1 MKHVIIVTTMWDAVS
16 ADVGKTRLQQLKDEY
31 FNDAMLHGVRVAR
44 HNNTAESAVG
54 ILGQLVGAGA
64 QPNVLQIQREM
75 FDYHNDVADTGA
87 GKELM
92 GQLDAE
98 ATKLER
104 EAQQKEREEQ
114 QLVDELRLAREDLSR
129 TRTER
134 EELRDGIQRIRTA
147 LEQVRKERD
156 TLRRALDD
164 ALKARIQTVIAQ
176 ILRTTN
182 NITEVHGQVS
192 NMRCC
197 PIVYADGTCSV
208 HRTVVTRAP

>member
-1 MKHVIIVTTMWDAVS
+1 MKHVIIVTTMWDAVT
-16 ADVGKTRLQQLKDEY
+16 AEVGKARLQQLQDEY
-31 FNDAMLHGVRVAR
+31 FNDATFHGVRFAC
-44 HNNTAESAVG
+44 HKNTKESAVG
-54 ILGQLVGAGA
+54 ILGQLVGAGV
-64 QPNVLQIQREM
+64 QPNALQIQREM

-92 GQLDAE
+92 EQLDTKA
-98 ATKLER
+98 AKLER

-114 QLVDELRLAREDLSR
+114 QLEDELRLAREDLSR

-134 EELRDGIQRIRTA
+134 EELRDGIKRIRTA
-147 LEQVRKERD
+147 LEQVRQERE

-176 ILRTTN
+176 ILHTT

-192 NMRCC
+192 AMRCC
-197 PIVYADGTCSV
+197 LTVYADGTFSV
-208 HRTVVTRAP
+208 HRTVVT